1 MAPADQ
7 LVSSEHGA
15 ADDMEGK
22 NYPDMPVL
30 QACDLG
36 GVSAFNKLA
45 DVPKPVSAEIAR
57 FFGAGGISEVD
68 RRSTASTLSVV
79 RRHSCASFAP
89 ANPEITGSYGLRLE
103 GSQVVRERS
112 HYLAMPILRL
122 PALLLGGGRGPYLAA
137 TCVRRPRPD
146 NARSILAWQRSPAQH
161 ELAPL
166 S

>member
-36 GVSAFNKLA
+36 EASAFNKLV

-57 FFGAGGISEVD
+57 FFGASGISEVD
-68 RRSTASTLSVV
+68 RRFDSIDVVGGPAPQRRFLCAYQSGNYWIIWFEVGGIAGGPRTIALFRDADSQASGTTFKEWPGTIFGGDL
-79 RRHSCASFAP
+79 CAASK
-89 ANPEITGSYGLRLE
+89 
-103 GSQVVRERS
+103 
-112 HYLAMPILRL
+112 
-122 PALLLGGGRGPYLAA
+122 
-137 TCVRRPRPD
+137 
-146 NARSILAWQRSPAQH
+146 AR
-161 ELAPL
+161 
-166 S
+166 